1 MKEIVQKLQQRG
13 EHIATMESCTGG
25 YLASEI
31 TNISGSSYIFR
42 LGLVTYHNE
51 EKIRFGVKK
60 DTIAKYTVYSKEV
73 AQEMAKCASQMA
85 NTEWGIGTTGILG
98 RPDPQNGNIAVQ
110 KAYYAIFH
118 QGEFVT
124 GEVSFAGDNREKNK
138 QAIFEK
144 IREDLLEKLEER

>member
-31 TNISGSSYIFR
+31 TNISGSSDIFR

-124 GEVSFAGDNREKNK
+124 GDNREKNK